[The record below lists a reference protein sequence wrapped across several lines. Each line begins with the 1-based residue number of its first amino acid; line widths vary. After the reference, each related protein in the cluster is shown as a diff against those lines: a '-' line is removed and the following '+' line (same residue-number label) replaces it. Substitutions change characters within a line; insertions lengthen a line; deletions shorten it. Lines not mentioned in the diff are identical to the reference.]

1 MCERPST
8 LESGLRFTPGFGPYS
23 LPGPVGD
30 AYPAS
35 SPHCVV
41 NQGPLKPISQV
52 VVRSK

>member
-8 LESGLRFTPGFGPYS
+8 LESDLGFTPGFGPYS

-35 SPHCVV
+35 SPQLC
-41 NQGPLKPISQV
+41 SQPGATETCFTGCGEE
-52 VVRSK
+52 

>member
-8 LESGLRFTPGFGPYS
+8 LGSDLRFTPGFGPYS
-23 LPGPVGD
+23 LSGPVGD

-35 SPHCVV
+35 SSPWVV
-41 NQGPLKPISQV
+41 NKGPLKPVSQV